1 MSICLVIFYFI
12 PVQQPM
18 WSYDPTPPYSLED
31 SIDGF
36 IQLGNNPLLL
46 VAIMGTIFSI
56 AFFNYAGQT
65 VTKELSATTRMV
77 LDSVRTL
84 VIWAFSIS
92 IGWQK
97 FQYLQVGF
105 SVINEHQFIIYTTF
119 NSFFALMI
127 SPHIFQAIGFVVLLT
142 GMSLYNDLLIMPA
155 YRNYM
160 EKKKTRQLD

>member
-97 FQYLQVGF
+97 FQYLQVGS
-105 SVINEHQFIIYTTF
+105 SVINEHQFV
-119 NSFFALMI
+119 M
-127 SPHIFQAIGFVVLLT
+127 GVLLIP
-142 GMSLYNDLLIMPA
+142 LLI
-155 YRNYM
+155 
-160 EKKKTRQLD
+160 LFSL

>member
-97 FQYLQVGF
+97 FQYLQVGLIIMMWVNPKEGLTDQF
-105 SVINEHQFIIYTTF
+105 YVVIHFNDINSIISG
-119 NSFFALMI
+119 NWIRCSSHWNVVIQWSFDYASI
-127 SPHIFQAIGFVVLLT
+127 S
-142 GMSLYNDLLIMPA
+142 
-155 YRNYM
+155 
-160 EKKKTRQLD
+160 

>member
-1 MSICLVIFYFI
+1 MSICLVIFYFV
-12 PVQQPM
+12 PVQSAQ
-18 WSYDPTPPYSLED
+18 WAYDPTPPYNLED

-84 VIWAFSIS
+84 VIWVFSIS

-97 FQYLQVGF
+97 FQYLQV
-105 SVINEHQFIIYTTF
+105 SKILIA
-119 NSFFALMI
+119 NSLC
-127 SPHIFQAIGFVVLLT
+127 
-142 GMSLYNDLLIMPA
+142 
-155 YRNYM
+155 YM
-160 EKKKTRQLD
+160 R